1 MFHAKHICL
10 LVYALTCCCTDVL
23 AQGIRIPAGAYV
35 IQQHGN
41 LVTQQNWVNNGSFQQ
56 KKGYVV
62 FGGGPQQLAGGPTT
76 FYQVTIAAGSST
88 RVVTPGHTIQYR
100 LRSDGLLYPDKN
112 LTLLATAAQ
121 TALVDGNG
129 TGSIPD
135 TLIVQ
140 GYLAKGLGYKY
151 LGSPFQSA
159 TVNELASEI
168 DLSATFPSVYRYD
181 EDMLSNGWVSY
192 ATVTNPLT
200 PMRGFA
206 FQFGHNMAARVV
218 DMKGIV
224 NNGPLSLSLSNNNR
238 IYTKGF
244 HLVSN
249 PYPSPIN
256 WDASSGWTKTN
267 MDNAVYYFDADSS
280 DIYGGVYNSYVN
292 GISSDG
298 NATGIIPAMQAFFV
312 RVSDGTYPVAG
323 ILGVDNRVR
332 ISNDT
337 FTYRRLN
344 GPEPIILRLQAS
356 LNNYALTDPLI
367 VYFQPGAGS
376 AFNPRTDAHKL
387 MNTTSR
393 VPNLYSIGLNGEKTA
408 IKALPLSVIDSSS
421 RIPLGIQTA
430 TGGMIAISCS
440 NGRNLPANLYGYL
453 YDSQAGIYHDL
464 KEKDPYQLSVAAGIL
479 EKKLFLV
486 FSKTPIRNNVLP
498 PAYTNDLMFQ
508 ASTAGR
514 RVLLSLTVP
523 TGEKATIRIFNALG
537 QLILQ
542 QPYTQTGKYTLDL
555 PLAQGIYL
563 VSYHTISSPVITR
576 KIFIGK

>member
-1 MFHAKHICL
+1 MFHAKYICIL
-10 LVYALTCCCTDVL
+10 LYSLPWHCIHVL
-23 AQGIRIPAGAYV
+23 AQGIRISAGAYV

-62 FGGGPQQLAGGPTT
+62 FGGGSQQLAGQPTT

-88 RVVTPGHTIQYR
+88 HVVTPGHTIQYR
-100 LRSDGLLYPDKN
+100 LRSDGFLYPNKN
-112 LTLLATAAQ
+112 MTLLATATQ

-140 GYLAKGLGYKY
+140 GFLAKGLGYKY
-151 LGSPFQSA
+151 LGAPFQTA
-159 TVNELASEI
+159 TVNELANEI
-168 DLSATFPSVYRYD
+168 DLAASFPSVYRYD

-192 ATVTNPLT
+192 TASGNPLT
-200 PMRGFA
+200 PMHGFA
-206 FQFGHNMAARVV
+206 FQFGNNMAARVV

-224 NNGPLSLSLSNNNR
+224 NNGALSVSLNNNNR
-238 IYTKGF
+238 IYTRGF

-256 WDASSGWTKTN
+256 WDATSGWTKTN
-267 MDNAVYYFDADSS
+267 MDNAIYYFDADTS
-280 DIYGGVYNSYVN
+280 DIYGGVYNSYIN

-344 GPEPIILRLQAS
+344 GPEPIIIRLHAS
-356 LNNYALTDPLI
+356 LNNYALSDPMV
-367 VYFQPGAGS
+367 VYFQPDAGAS
-376 AFNPRTDAHKL
+376 FNPRTDAHKL

-393 VPNLYSIGLNGEKTA
+393 VPNLYSIGIHGEKNA
-408 IKALPLSVIDSSS
+408 IKALPAVDSSS

-430 TGGMIAISCS
+430 TGGIISISCS
-440 NGRNLPANLYGYL
+440 NAGYLPANLYCYL
-453 YDSQAGIYHDL
+453 YDSQTGTYHDL
-464 KEKDPYQLSVAAGIL
+464 KEKKPYQLSVAMGIS
-479 EKKLFLV
+479 ENRLFLV
-486 FSKTPIRNNVLP
+486 FSKTPILNIALLP
-498 PAYTNDLMFQ
+498 ASVSDNIFQ
-508 ASTAGR
+508 VNAAGR
-514 RVLLSLTVP
+514 RIFLYLTVP
-523 TGEKATIRIFNALG
+523 TGEKAIIRMVTTLG
-537 QLILQ
+537 QVIFQ
-542 QPYTQTGKYTLDL
+542 QSYTQAGKYMLDL

-563 VSYHTISSPVITR
+563 VSYHTISLPVITR